1 MTYTKEIPDREL
13 MTKGAEILFKEL
25 GYVDTIRF
33 LTMPKGQREESVQR
47 HRNWQNSLDQKKFL
61 DEAFKSYCTD

>member
-1 MTYTKEIPDREL
+1 MTHTKEISDREL

-33 LTMPKGQREESVQR
+33 LTMPKDQREESVQR

-61 DEAFKSYCTD
+61 DEAFKS